1 MYESVNLVRTY
12 ISKIKW
18 SKYRMYVHIP
28 VITKMK
34 TIRNTVKTL
43 TL

>member
-18 SKYRMYVHIP
+18 SKYRMYVHIL